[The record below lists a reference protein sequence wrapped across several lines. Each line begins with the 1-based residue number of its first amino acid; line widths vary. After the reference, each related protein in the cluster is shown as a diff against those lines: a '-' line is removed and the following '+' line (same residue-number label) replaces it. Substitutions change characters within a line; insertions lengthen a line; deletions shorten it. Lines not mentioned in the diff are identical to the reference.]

1 MAIQTI
7 KFSEFTNGGDLEPNQ
22 TTVGLDNTL
31 TVNTRFTNPFPL
43 LAPGSTGDRPVPAAN
58 MYFRLRFNTTTELYE
73 YYSPTTASWINI
85 QSGTDILPLLASHAA
100 GEGASLIGLQNQGGV
115 LNKFVQDL
123 ANGAILAQTDNG
135 TLVNGVFLDDL
146 TTGMLGVTTGTGAL
160 ASRILTGV
168 ANQIDIV
175 NGDGSANPTFGL
187 SSTLNVPGT
196 FTIQSSSV
204 IQAIINDN
212 TMATA
217 STNNIPTALSIKTYV
232 DNSVSSG
239 VGGVNGNIQYNNA
252 GIFGGDPNIN
262 TDGVGNLT
270 VIGGSLTVDNV
281 KLSGNTLQ
289 TLDTNGNFNVDLD
302 GTGQFFI
309 NATQGVDEII
319 NDATMAT
326 ATSNNLPTAL
336 AIKQYVDAVA
346 SGLAFLTAVMAAS
359 TGNYTATYF
368 DNGAGGIGDTLTNAG
383 AMAAFSIDGLSPSVN
398 DRVLIKNQSTPAY
411 NGVYTVTTVGS
422 GAVNWVLTRA
432 TDFDEPSEIVPG
444 VVIPVL
450 PGGTANGGTSWL
462 QVDTVVTVGTDP
474 IEFIQ
479 FTAQLPL
486 SLANGGTGANLT
498 AANGGI
504 VYSGAS
510 TLAILAPAANSM
522 LVTDGS
528 SIPSMVAFTGSGA
541 PVRATGPTLVGPI
554 LGTPASGTL
563 TNCTGLPISTG
574 VSGLGAGI
582 ATFLATPSSA
592 NLAAAMTDET
602 GSGLLVFND
611 NPTFISPILG
621 TPTSGN
627 LANCTGL
634 PLTTGVTGNLP
645 VTNLNSGTGATSS
658 TFWRGDGTWAT
669 PSGTGVTSVSGT
681 LNRITSTGGSTP
693 VIDIAA
699 TYVGQTSITTL
710 GTITSGTWN
719 ANVVQPTFGGTGV
732 NNGLSTL
739 TLGGNLTTSGA
750 FASTFTMTA
759 ATAVTFPTSGTLA
772 TTSQIPTGAALT
784 KTDDTNVTLTL
795 GGSPTTALV
804 NAASLT
810 LGWTGQ
816 LAVTRGGTGLSSVS
830 QGDILYGSA
839 ANTLSTLAKNTTAS
853 RYLSNSGSS
862 NNPAWAQVDLSNG
875 VTGNLPVT
883 NLNSGTSASGTTFW
897 AGDGT
902 WKTPAGGSGF
912 TSIVIQTFLTNGTS
926 TYTPTSGMSYCIVEV
941 VGGGGGGGGCAAGAA
956 NSLGGGGGG
965 GGGGYSRE
973 YYSAATIG
981 ASKSVT
987 VGAGGSGGGAG
998 GTGNPGGTT
1007 SFGSLMTATG
1017 GSGGGGLTG
1026 STAFRSISGGTGG
1039 AGASGTFNINGDGG
1053 GFSVTSGSTQAG
1065 SSGGGGSSYFG
1076 GGAIYKNGTT
1086 AATGGTGTAIGGGG
1100 SGGLCTNAS
1109 NASGGGGADGCCI
1122 VTEFIV

>member
-1 MAIQTI
+1 MVDTI
-7 KFSEFTNGGDLEPNQ
+7 KFSEFVDGGDLEPNQ
-22 TTVGLDNTL
+22 TTVGLDNTE
-31 TVNTRFTNPFPL
+31 TINTRFSNPFPL

-58 MYFRLRFNTTTELYE
+58 MYYRLRFNTTIELYE
-73 YYSPTTASWINI
+73 YYSPTLPGWI
-85 QSGTDILPLLASHAA
+85 QLQAGADILPLLASHAA

-123 ANGAILAQTDNG
+123 ANATLLSQTDNG
-135 TLVNGVFLDDL
+135 TLANGVFLSLL
-146 TTGMLGVTTGTGAL
+146 TTGIVSVTNGTGAL
-160 ASRILTGV
+160 VGRTLTGT
-168 ANQIDIV
+168 ANQVDIV
-175 NGDGSANPTFGL
+175 NGDGSANPTFAL
-187 SSTLNVPGT
+187 SSTINTPGS

-204 IQAIINDN
+204 INAIINDN

-217 STNNIPTALSIKTYV
+217 SINNIPTALSIKTYV

-239 VGGVNGNIQYNNA
+239 VGGVPGNIQYNAA
-252 GIFGGDPNIN
+252 GIFGGDANFN

-270 VIGGSLTVDNV
+270 LIGGTLTIDNLRV
-281 KLSGNTLQ
+281 SGNTLE
-289 TLDTNGNFNVDLD
+289 TLDTNGNFNLNLD
-302 GTGQFFI
+302 GAGQFII
-309 NATQGVDEII
+309 NATQGVDAII

-359 TGNYTATYF
+359 TGNYVATYF
-368 DNGAGGIGDTLTNAG
+368 DNGAGGIGDTLTNADTQ
-383 AMAAFSIDGLSPSVN
+383 AVFEIDGLTPSVS
-398 DRVLIKNQSTPAY
+398 DRVLIKNQSNPAY
-411 NGVYTVTTVGS
+411 NGVYTVTDTGS
-422 GAVNWVLTRA
+422 IITNWVLTRA
-432 TDFDEPSEIVPG
+432 TDFDEPTEIVPG

-462 QVDTVVTVGTDP
+462 QVDTVTVVGTDP

-486 SLANGGTGANLT
+486 SMANGGTGANLT
-498 AANGGI
+498 AAAGGI
-504 VYSGAS
+504 IYSGAS
-510 TLAILAPAANSM
+510 TMAVLAPLANAM

-528 SIPSMVAFTGSGA
+528 SLPSMVAFTGSGA
-541 PVRATGPTLVGPI
+541 PVRATNPILVTPN
-554 LGTPASGTL
+554 LGTPSAAIL
-563 TNCTGLPISTG
+563 TNATGLPISTG

-602 GSGLLVFND
+602 GSGLLVFN
-611 NPTFISPILG
+611 NAPVFISPNLG
-621 TPTSGN
+621 TPSAVN
-627 LANCTGL
+627 LTNGTFL

-645 VTNLNSGTGATSS
+645 VTNLNSGTSASAA

-710 GTITSGTWN
+710 GTVTSGTWN

-739 TLGGNLTTSGA
+739 TLGGSLTTVGA
-750 FASTFTMTA
+750 FASTFTMTGI
-759 ATAVTFPTSGTLA
+759 TGVTFPTSGTLA

-795 GGSPTTALV
+795 GGSPSTALV
-804 NAASLT
+804 NAASIT
-810 LGWTGQ
+810 VGWTGT
-816 LAVTRGGTGLSSVS
+816 LAETRGGTGQSTVT
-830 QGDILYGSA
+830 QGDLLYGSA
-839 ANTLSTLAKNTTAS
+839 ANTWSKLAKNAS
-853 RYLSNSGSS
+853 ATRYLSNTGTS

-883 NLNSGTSASGTTFW
+883 NLNSGTAASGTTFW
-897 AGDGT
+897 RGDGT
-902 WKTPAGGSGF
+902 WASPAGGSGF
-912 TSIVIQTFLTNGTS
+912 TTVNIQTFLSSGTTN
-926 TYTPTSGMSYCIVEV
+926 YTPTSGMSFCIVEV

-973 YYSAATIG
+973 FYDAAAIG

-987 VGAGGSGGGAG
+987 VGGGGSGGGAG

-1007 SFGSLMTATG
+1007 SFGALMTATG
-1017 GSGGGGLTG
+1017 GAGGTGLTG
-1026 STAFRSISGGTGG
+1026 STAFRSIVGGIGG
-1039 AGASGTFNINGDGG
+1039 AGTSGTFNVNGTPG
-1053 GFSVTSGSTQAG
+1053 GFSATSGSTQAG
-1065 SSGGGGSSYFG
+1065 SSGAGGSSYFG
-1076 GGAIYKNGTT
+1076 GGSNSRNGTT
-1086 AATGGTGTAIGGGG
+1086 AQTGGNGNAIGGGG
-1100 SGGLCTNAS
+1100 SGGLGTNAS
-1109 NASGGGGADGCCI
+1109 NASGGTGADGCCI
-1122 VTEFIV
+1122 VTEFII